1 MFELL
6 NTLYKINGC
15 KIVVGFVL
23 HNQLNQLKQTTMT
36 KQYDGLTERDIENL
50 NFLVNTS
57 DVALRDWMM
66 NYADQD
72 DLDYAG
78 ELLEMLRHRLLD
90 LAAERSDLSE
100 SREIISKFTS
110 K

>member
-1 MFELL
+1 MLELL
-6 NTLYKINGC
+6 NMLYKINGC
-15 KIVVGFVL
+15 KIVVGFVI
-23 HNQLNQLKQTTMT
+23 HNQLKRTSMT

-57 DVALRDWMM
+57 DVVLRDWML

-100 SREIISKFTS
+100 SREIISKFVS

>member
-1 MFELL
+1 MRELL

-23 HNQLNQLKQTTMT
+23 RNQLKRTTMT
-36 KQYDGLTERDIENL
+36 KQYDGLTERDIQNL

-57 DVALRDWMM
+57 DVALREWMM

>member
-1 MFELL
+1 M
-6 NTLYKINGC
+6 
-15 KIVVGFVL
+15 VGFVI
-23 HNQLNQLKQTTMT
+23 HNQLKRTSMT

-57 DVALRDWMM
+57 DVVLRDWML

-72 DLDYAG
+72 DLDYAN

-100 SREIISKFTS
+100 SREIISKFVS

>member
-1 MFELL
+1 
-6 NTLYKINGC
+6 
-15 KIVVGFVL
+15 
-23 HNQLNQLKQTTMT
+23 
-36 KQYDGLTERDIENL
+36 
-50 NFLVNTS
+50 
-57 DVALRDWMM
+57 MM

-100 SREIISKFTS
+100 SREIISKFVS